1 MYLEQKQKIDS
12 LVKEYES
19 KISDCD
25 KLIQDYTSQ
34 IRLSRH
40 GASDSAYTIE
50 ELAHERR
57 IQDTRRQ
64 CFIQFIKDLENLV

>member
-1 MYLEQKQKIDS
+1 MYLEQKQKTDS
-12 LVKEYES
+12 LIKEYES

-34 IRLSRH
+34 IRLIRQGIGNSI
-40 GASDSAYTIE
+40 YTVE
-50 ELAHERR
+50 DLLRERR
-57 IQDTRRQ
+57 IQDSRRQ